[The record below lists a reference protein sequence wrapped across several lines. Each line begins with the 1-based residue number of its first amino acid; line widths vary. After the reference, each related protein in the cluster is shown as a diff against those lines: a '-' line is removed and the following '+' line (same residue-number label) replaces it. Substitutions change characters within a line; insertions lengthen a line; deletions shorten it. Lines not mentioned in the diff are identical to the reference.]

1 MNRVFDK
8 LWTALRGGV
17 REIGDAIVDANGLR
31 IFEQEIKDAEANIAV
46 AKRSLTEVMANKM
59 QASRKVDELNK
70 RIIENEGY
78 AEKALGLNDEALAL
92 EVAGRIAELENDRN
106 EQQAIVARLEHQIE
120 QLKGHIK
127 KAEKLIADHQR
138 ELALVRT
145 TESVQRATE
154 QVVENVATNNSSM
167 NSARE
172 SLERIKK
179 NQEMRQDR
187 MTAGEILASELSST
201 SLDSKLEATGI
212 KGGKADAGAV
222 LARIKA
228 AKGQQ

>member
-1 MNRVFDK
+1 MSSVFDK

-17 REIGDAIVDANGLR
+17 REIGDAIVDNNGIR
-31 IFEQEIKDAEANIAV
+31 IFEQEIKDAEANIAA

-59 QASRKVDELNK
+59 QAARKVDELSQSI
-70 RIIENEGY
+70 RQNETY
-78 AEKALGLNDEALAL
+78 AEKALAQNNEALAL
-92 EVAGRIAELENDRN
+92 EVAGKIAAQENDRN
-106 EQQAIVARLEHQIE
+106 EQQAIVTRLEQQIE

-145 TESVQRATE
+145 TESVQKATE
-154 QVVENVATNNSSM
+154 QVVENVASNNSAM

-179 NQEMRQDR
+179 RQEMRQDR
-187 MTAGEILASELSST
+187 MAAGDILAAEMGDGT
-201 SLDSKLEATGI
+201 LDSKLEAAGI
-212 KGGKADAGAV
+212 KGGKADASAV

-228 AKGQQ
+228 GKTQ

>member
-1 MNRVFDK
+1 MSSVFDK

-17 REIGDAIVDANGLR
+17 REIGDAIVDNNGIR
-31 IFEQEIKDAEANIAV
+31 IFEQEIKDAEANIAA

-59 QASRKVDELNK
+59 QAARKVDELSQSI
-70 RIIENEGY
+70 RQNETY
-78 AEKALGLNDEALAL
+78 AEKALAQNNEALAL
-92 EVAGRIAELENDRN
+92 EVAGKIAAQENDRN
-106 EQQAIVARLEHQIE
+106 EQQAIVTRLEQQIE

-145 TESVQRATE
+145 TESVQKATE
-154 QVVENVATNNSSM
+154 QVVENVASNNSAM

-179 NQEMRQDR
+179 RQEMRQDR
-187 MTAGEILASELSST
+187 MAAGDILSAEMGDGT
-201 SLDSKLEATGI
+201 LDSKLEAAGI
-212 KGGKADAGAV
+212 KGGKADASAV

-228 AKGQQ
+228 GKTQ

>member
-1 MNRVFDK
+1 MSSVFDK

-17 REIGDAIVDANGLR
+17 REIGDAIVDNNGIR
-31 IFEQEIKDAEANIAV
+31 IFEQEIKDAQANIAN

-59 QASRKVDELNK
+59 QAARKVDELSQSI
-70 RIIENEGY
+70 RQNETY
-78 AEKALGLNDEALAL
+78 AEKALAQSNEALAL
-92 EVAGRIAELENDRN
+92 EVAGKIADQENDRN
-106 EQQAIVARLEHQIE
+106 EQQAIVTRLEQQIE

-145 TESVQRATE
+145 TESVQKATE
-154 QVVENVATNNSSM
+154 QVVENVASNNSAM

-179 NQEMRQDR
+179 RQEMRQDR
-187 MTAGEILASELSST
+187 MAAGDILAAEMGDGN
-201 SLDSKLEATGI
+201 LDSKLEAAGI
-212 KGGKADAGAV
+212 KGGKADASAV

-228 AKGQQ
+228 SKPQ